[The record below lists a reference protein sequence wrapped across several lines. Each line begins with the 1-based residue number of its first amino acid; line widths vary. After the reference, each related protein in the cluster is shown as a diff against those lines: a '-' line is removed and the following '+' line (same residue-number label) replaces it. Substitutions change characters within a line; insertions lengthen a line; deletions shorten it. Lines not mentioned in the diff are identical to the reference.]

1 MRPGRALKTRFEIE
15 AASPMPAERDARRLR
30 LICRAIFILYL
41 LGHTWTWRYMMNPD
55 GTAYIDI
62 ARAWLRADW
71 SAALNAY
78 WSPLYPW
85 MLAAAIAVFHPASP
99 GRFP

>member
-1 MRPGRALKTRFEIE
+1 
-15 AASPMPAERDARRLR
+15 
-30 LICRAIFILYL
+30 
-41 LGHTWTWRYMMNPD
+41 MMNPD